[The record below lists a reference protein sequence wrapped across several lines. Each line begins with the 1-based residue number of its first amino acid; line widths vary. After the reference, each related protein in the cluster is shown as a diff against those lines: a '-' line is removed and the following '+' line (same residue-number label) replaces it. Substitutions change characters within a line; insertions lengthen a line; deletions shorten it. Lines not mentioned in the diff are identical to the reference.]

1 MHSSRCVQSQLFG
14 SERLDGA
21 QAEYVRVPLAET
33 TLFKAPLDLSDDAL
47 ILMSDIFPTG
57 FYGVQNAFAGLRPQ
71 ECAASVAVI
80 IGCGPVGMCA
90 IVAALEY
97 DVKHL
102 FAIDMVESRLKIA
115 ENLGAI
121 PLNLQDGETSMLNAI
136 AAVTQGRG
144 ADVVVEVV
152 GQEPALRLAYD
163 IVRPFGCISSIGAHF
178 SSMPFSAAE
187 GYDKN
192 VTLRMGRCP
201 VRSIFAQA
209 LDVLLKKQHVFRF
222 MFEHKM
228 SLIDAP
234 KAYELFDKNQVQ
246 KIIFET

>member
-1 MHSSRCVQSQLFG
+1 MHTTSGNCFYCANMHSSRCVQSQLFG

-21 QAEYVRVPLAET
+21 QAEYVRMPLAET

-47 ILMSDIFPTG
+47 LLMSDIFPTG

-71 ECAASVAVI
+71 ECAASVAVV

-115 ENLGAI
+115 EDLGAI
-121 PLNLQDGETSMLNAI
+121 PLNLQDGETSILNAI

-144 ADVVVEVV
+144 ADVVIEVV

-178 SSMPFSAAE
+178 SSVSF
-187 GYDKN
+187 
-192 VTLRMGRCP
+192 T
-201 VRSIFAQA
+201 
-209 LDVLLKKQHVFRF
+209 
-222 MFEHKM
+222 
-228 SLIDAP
+228 
-234 KAYELFDKNQVQ
+234 
-246 KIIFET
+246 